1 MLILE
6 FNSAF
11 NNNLEVKFCEKWAD
25 IDEVV
30 TNIDDP
36 DANCQS
42 NFTNMTDEYASM
54 MFTNVE
60 VWIET
65 KRGNEC
71 SLEVYDSLITA
82 DSTLA
87 VMWFES
93 NMRD

>member
-1 MLILE
+1 
-6 FNSAF
+6 
-11 NNNLEVKFCEKWAD
+11 
-25 IDEVV
+25 
-30 TNIDDP
+30 
-36 DANCQS
+36 
-42 NFTNMTDEYASM
+42 MTDEYASM

-65 KRGNEC
+65 IRGNEC